1 MFYNQQI
8 NSIMPNLTHK
18 NVHNYFKLNG
28 YHLNG
33 KDLCTVGYSYIK
45 EGDVYERAIG
55 EFLLDWFDD
64 KDYIEM
70 TTSGTTGLPKLVR
83 LEKQAMIQSAL
94 ATGDFFGLEPGNK
107 ALLCLP
113 VQFIAGKMML
123 VRSLIL
129 GLELDVVSPSTEPL
143 VNNSTKYDFVAMVPL
158 QVQNSIE
165 GLKNVKKLI
174 IGGAKMDSALEEK
187 LLPLKNEIYE
197 TYGMTETITHIA
209 AKKVGD
215 SVFSIL
221 PNVKI
226 AKDNRDCLV
235 ITIPSI
241 SDEPIVT
248 NDLVELVNEN
258 QFIFLGRI
266 DNVINSGGV
275 KLIPEQIEAKLI
287 GKIDARFFV
296 TGIPDTILGEKLI
309 LVIEGE
315 KQEFAPDFFN
325 VLGKFEKPKE
335 IVFVPKFKENEN
347 GKLLRKPSLQN

>member
-1 MFYNQQI
+1 MLE
-8 NSIMPNLTHK
+8 LTHK
-18 NVHNYFKLNG
+18 NVHNYFKING
-28 YHLNG
+28 YHLNAL
-33 KDLCTVGYSYIK
+33 DLSRIAYSYIK
-45 EGDVYERAIG
+45 EGDANEQAIG

-64 KDYIEM
+64 KEYIEM
-70 TTSGTTGLPKLVR
+70 RTSGTTGLPKRVQLQKR
-83 LEKQAMIQSAL
+83 AMIHSAL
-94 ATGDFFGLEPGNK
+94 STGDFFDLEPGNK

-129 GLELDVVSPSTEPL
+129 GLDLDIVAPSTEPL
-143 VNNSTKYDFVAMVPL
+143 ALNTTQYDFVAMVPL

-165 GLKNVKKLI
+165 ALKNVKKLI
-174 IGGAKMDSALEEK
+174 VGGAKMDAALEEK
-187 LLPLKNEIYE
+187 VLPLIKTVVYE

-209 AKKVGD
+209 ARRVGEN
-215 SVFSIL
+215 VFTVL

-226 AKDNRDCLV
+226 AQDDRGCLV
-235 ITIPSI
+235 ITVPYI
-241 SDEPIVT
+241 SDEPVVT
-248 NDLVELVNEN
+248 NDLVEIIREN

-287 GKIDARFFV
+287 DKISARFFV
-296 TGIPDTILGEKLI
+296 TGIPDSVLGEKLI

-315 KQEFAPDFFN
+315 KQDFAPDFFDF
-325 VLGKFEKPKE
+325 LGKFEKPKE

-347 GKLLRKPSLQN
+347 GKLLRKPSLL

>member
-1 MFYNQQI
+1 M
-8 NSIMPNLTHK
+8 SKLTHK
-18 NVHNYFKLNG
+18 NVHNYFKIDG
-28 YHLNG
+28 FHLNA
-33 KDLCTVGYSYIK
+33 DEVRRVAYDYIK
-45 EGDVYERAIG
+45 EGDGNEQAIG

-70 TTSGTTGLPKLVR
+70 RTSGTTGLPKLVR

-94 ATGDFFGLEPGNK
+94 ATGDFFKLEPGNK

-113 VQFIAGKMML
+113 VRFIAGKMML
-123 VRSLIL
+123 VRSIIL
-129 GLELDVVSPSTEPL
+129 GLELDVTAPSTQPL
-143 VNNSTKYDFVAMVPL
+143 ALNDKVYDFVAMVPL
-158 QVQNSIE
+158 QVQNSIAD
-165 GLKNVKKLI
+165 LKNVKKLI
-174 IGGAKMDSALEEK
+174 IGGAKMDAALEEK
-187 LLPLKNEIYE
+187 VLPLKTEVYE

-209 AKKVGD
+209 AKKVGQT
-215 SVFSIL
+215 VFTIL

-226 AKDNRDCLV
+226 AQDDRGCLV
-235 ITIPSI
+235 ITVPTI

-248 NDLVELVNEN
+248 NDLVELIREN

-266 DNVINSGGV
+266 DNVVNSGGV

-287 GKIDARFFV
+287 GKLTNRFFV
-296 TGIPDTILGEKLI
+296 TGVPDTALGEKLI

-325 VLGKFEKPKE
+325 VLEKYEKPKE

-347 GKLLRKPSLQN
+347 GKLLRKPSLV

>member
-1 MFYNQQI
+1 M
-8 NSIMPNLTHK
+8 SNLTHK
-18 NVHNYFKLNG
+18 NVHNYFKLDG
-28 YHLNG
+28 YHLNAA
-33 KDLCTVGYSYIK
+33 DLCRIGYSFIK
-45 EGDVYERAIG
+45 EGDLYERAIG
-55 EFLLDWFDD
+55 EFFLDWFDQ

-113 VQFIAGKMML
+113 TQFIAGKMML

-129 GLELDVVSPSTEPL
+129 GLELDVVVPSTEPL
-143 VNNSTKYDFVAMVPL
+143 AYNNKQYDFAAMVPL
-158 QVQNSIE
+158 QVQNSLEKLTNI
-165 GLKNVKKLI
+165 KKLI
-174 IGGAKMDSALEEK
+174 IGGAKTDSDLIEK
-187 LLPLKNEIYE
+187 LLSFKTEICE

-209 AKKVGD
+209 AKRVGETA
-215 SVFSIL
+215 FTIL

-226 AKDNRDCLV
+226 EKDDRGCLV
-235 ITIPSI
+235 IYVSSI
-241 SDEPIVT
+241 SEEPIVT
-248 NDLVELVNEN
+248 NDLVDLVNEN

-287 GKIDARFFV
+287 GRISNRFFV
-296 TGIPDTILGEKLI
+296 TGVPDTVLGEKLI

-315 KQEFAPDFFN
+315 KYDFSADFFD

-347 GKLLRKPSLQN
+347 GKLLRKSSLR

>member
-1 MFYNQQI
+1 M
-8 NSIMPNLTHK
+8 SKLTHK

-33 KDLCTVGYSYIK
+33 KDLCRVGYSFIK
-45 EGDVYERAIG
+45 EGDIYEQAIG

-64 KDYIEM
+64 KEYIEM

-94 ATGDFFGLEPGNK
+94 ATGDFFGLQPGDK

-113 VQFIAGKMML
+113 TQFIAGKMML

-129 GLELDVVSPSTEPL
+129 GLDIDVVSPSTEPL
-143 VNNSTKYDFVAMVPL
+143 ALNKTQYDFVAMVPL
-158 QVQNSIE
+158 QVQNSIDK
-165 GLKNVKKLI
+165 LKNVKKLI
-174 IGGAKMDSALEEK
+174 IGGAKIDSALEEK
-187 LLPLKNEIYE
+187 LLPLKTEIYE

-209 AKKVGD
+209 AKRVGEKAF
-215 SVFSIL
+215 SVL

-226 AKDNRDCLV
+226 AKDDRDCLV
-235 ITIPSI
+235 IYVSSI

-248 NDLVELVNEN
+248 NDLVELIDEN
-258 QFIFLGRI
+258 QFVFLGRI
-266 DNVINSGGV
+266 DNVVNSGGV
-275 KLIPEQIEAKLI
+275 KLIPEQIEAKLVD
-287 GKIDARFFV
+287 KISNRFFV
-296 TGIPDTILGEKLI
+296 TGVHDSVLGEKLI

-315 KQEFAPDFFN
+315 KQDFAPDFLD
-325 VLGKFEKPKE
+325 VLGKYEKPKE

-347 GKLLRKPSLQN
+347 GKLLRKPSLV

>member
-1 MFYNQQI
+1 MQ
-8 NSIMPNLTHK
+8 NLTHK
-18 NVHNYFKLNG
+18 NVHNYFKLDG
-28 YHLNG
+28 YHLNAA
-33 KDLCTVGYSYIK
+33 DLCQIGYSFIK
-45 EGDVYERAIG
+45 EGDAYERSIG
-55 EFLLDWFDD
+55 EFFLDWFDH

-70 TTSGTTGLPKLVR
+70 TTSGATGLPKLVR

-94 ATGDFFGLEPGNK
+94 ATGDFFGLKPGDK

-113 VQFIAGKMML
+113 TQFIAGKMML

-129 GLELDVVSPSTEPL
+129 GLELDVVVPSTEPL
-143 VNNSTKYDFVAMVPL
+143 AYNNKKNDFVAMVPL

-165 GLKNVKKLI
+165 KLKNIKKLI
-174 IGGAKMDSALEEK
+174 IGGAKIDSSLEEK
-187 LLPLKNEIYE
+187 LLPLKTEIYE

-209 AKKVGD
+209 AKRVGE

-226 AKDNRDCLV
+226 EKDDRGCLV
-235 ITIPSI
+235 IYVSSI

-248 NDLVELVNEN
+248 NDLVDLVNEN
-258 QFIFLGRI
+258 QFSFLGRF

-275 KLIPEQIEAKLI
+275 KLIPEQIEAKLT
-287 GKIDARFFV
+287 GKINSRFFV
-296 TGIPDTILGEKLI
+296 TGVPDTTLGEKLI

-315 KQEFAPDFFN
+315 KQDFGPDFFD

-347 GKLLRKPSLQN
+347 GKLLRKPSLQS

>member
-1 MFYNQQI
+1 M
-8 NSIMPNLTHK
+8 SNLTHK

-33 KDLCTVGYSYIK
+33 KDLCRIGYSYIK

-55 EFLLDWFDD
+55 EFLLDWFDH

-83 LEKQAMIQSAL
+83 LEKQTMIQSAL
-94 ATGDFFGLEPGNK
+94 ATGDFFELQPGDK

-143 VNNSTKYDFVAMVPL
+143 ALNRKQYDFVAMVPI

-165 GLKNVKKLI
+165 GLKNIRKLI
-174 IGGAKMDSALEEK
+174 IGGAKTDSALEEK
-187 LLPLKNEIYE
+187 LIPLKTEIYE

-209 AKKVGD
+209 AKRIGEKA
-215 SVFSIL
+215 FSIL

-226 AKDNRDCLV
+226 EKDERDCLV
-235 ITIPSI
+235 IHLASV
-241 SDEPIVT
+241 SNEPIVT
-248 NDLVELVNEN
+248 NDIIELINEN
-258 QFIFLGRI
+258 QFVFLGRI

-275 KLIPEQIEAKLI
+275 KLIPEQIEAKLT
-287 GKIDARFFV
+287 GKITNRFFV
-296 TGIPDTILGEKLI
+296 TGVPDTVLGEKLI

-315 KQEFAPDFFN
+315 KQDFEPDFFD

-347 GKLLRKPSLQN
+347 GKLLRKSSFKL

>member
-1 MFYNQQI
+1 MQ
-8 NSIMPNLTHK
+8 NLTHK
-18 NVHNYFKLNG
+18 NVHNYFKLDG
-28 YHLNG
+28 YHLNAA
-33 KDLCTVGYSYIK
+33 DLCQIGYSFIK
-45 EGDVYERAIG
+45 EGDAYERSIG
-55 EFLLDWFDD
+55 EFFLDWFDH

-94 ATGDFFGLEPGNK
+94 ATGDFFGLKPGDK

-113 VQFIAGKMML
+113 TQFIAGKMML

-129 GLELDVVSPSTEPL
+129 GLELDVVVPSTEPL
-143 VNNSTKYDFVAMVPL
+143 AYNNKQYDFVAMVPL

-165 GLKNVKKLI
+165 KLKKIKKLI
-174 IGGAKMDSALEEK
+174 IGGAKIDSSLEEK
-187 LLPLKNEIYE
+187 LLPLKTEIYE

-209 AKKVGD
+209 AKRVGE

-226 AKDNRDCLV
+226 EKDDRGCLV
-235 ITIPSI
+235 IYVSSI

-248 NDLVELVNEN
+248 NDLVDLVNEN
-258 QFIFLGRI
+258 QFSFLGRF

-275 KLIPEQIEAKLI
+275 KLIPEQIEAKLT
-287 GKIDARFFV
+287 GKINSRFFV
-296 TGIPDTILGEKLI
+296 TGVPDTTLGEKLI

-315 KQEFAPDFFN
+315 KQDFAPDFFD

-347 GKLLRKPSLQN
+347 GKLLRKPSLQS

>member
-1 MFYNQQI
+1 M
-8 NSIMPNLTHK
+8 SKLTHK

-28 YHLNG
+28 YHLSG
-33 KDLCTVGYSYIK
+33 KDLCQVGYSYIK

-64 KDYIEM
+64 KEYIEM
-70 TTSGTTGLPKLVR
+70 TTSGTTGLPKLVK

-129 GLELDVVSPSTEPL
+129 GLDLDIVSPSTEPL
-143 VNNSTKYDFVAMVPL
+143 ANNSTKYDFVAMVPL

-165 GLKNVKKLI
+165 GLKNIKKLI

-187 LLPLKNEIYE
+187 LLPLKTEIYE

-209 AKKVGD
+209 AKRVGD

-226 AKDNRDCLV
+226 SKDDRDCLV
-235 ITIPSI
+235 ISVASI

-248 NDLVELVNEN
+248 NDLVELINEN

-315 KQEFAPDFFN
+315 KQEFASDFFD

-347 GKLLRKPSLQN
+347 GKLLRKPSLA

>member
-1 MFYNQQI
+1 M
-8 NSIMPNLTHK
+8 SNLTHK

-28 YHLNG
+28 YHLNA
-33 KDLCTVGYSYIK
+33 KDLCRVAYSFIK
-45 EGDVYERAIG
+45 EGDAYEQSIG
-55 EFLLDWFDD
+55 EFFLDWFD
-64 KDYIEM
+64 KKEYIEM

-83 LEKQAMIQSAL
+83 LQKQAMIHSAL
-94 ATGDFFGLEPGNK
+94 ATGDFFDLKPGDK

-113 VQFIAGKMML
+113 TQFIAGKMML

-129 GLELDVVSPSTEPL
+129 GLELDVVSPSLHPL
-143 VNNSTKYDFVAMVPL
+143 ALNSKTYDFVAMVPL
-158 QVQNSIE
+158 QVQNSIKE
-165 GLKNVKKLI
+165 LSKVRKLI
-174 IGGAKMDSALEEK
+174 IGGAKMDSSLEEQ
-187 LLPLKNEIYE
+187 LLPLKTEIYE

-209 AKKVGD
+209 AKRLGD

-226 AKDNRDCLV
+226 SQDERQCLV
-235 ITIPSI
+235 INVSTI

-248 NDLVELVNEN
+248 NDLVELVNEQ

-287 GKIDARFFV
+287 GKISNRFFV
-296 TGIPDTILGEKLI
+296 TGLPDTVLGEKLV

-315 KQEFAPDFFN
+315 KQDFPADFFD
-325 VLGKFEKPKE
+325 VLGKYEKPKE
-335 IVFVPKFKENEN
+335 IVFVSKFKENEN
-347 GKLLRKPSLQN
+347 GKLLRKPTLQS

>member
-1 MFYNQQI
+1 ML
-8 NSIMPNLTHK
+8 NLTHK
-18 NVHNYFKLNG
+18 KVHNYFKLNG
-28 YHLNG
+28 YHLNAA
-33 KDLCTVGYSYIK
+33 DLCQIGYGYIK
-45 EGDVYERAIG
+45 EGDIYERAIG
-55 EFLLDWFDD
+55 EFFLDWFDK

-70 TTSGTTGLPKLVR
+70 TTSGTTGLPKVVR

-113 VQFIAGKMML
+113 TQFIAGRMML

-129 GLELDVVSPSTEPL
+129 GLELDIVTPGTEPL
-143 VNNSTKYDFVAMVPL
+143 AYSNKQYDFAAMVPL

-165 GLKNVKKLI
+165 KLSNIKKLI
-174 IGGAKMDSALEEK
+174 IGGAKLDSALEEK
-187 LLPLKNEIYE
+187 LLPLKTEIYE

-209 AKKVGD
+209 AKRIGEKA
-215 SVFSIL
+215 FSIL

-226 AKDNRDCLV
+226 EKDYRGCLV
-235 ITIPSI
+235 IYVSSI
-241 SDEPIVT
+241 SENPIVT
-248 NDLVELVNEN
+248 NDLVDLVSNTE
-258 QFIFLGRI
+258 FVFLGRI

-287 GKIDARFFV
+287 DKIPNRFFV
-296 TGIPDTILGEKLI
+296 TGVPDTTLGEKLI

-315 KQEFAPDFFN
+315 KYDFSPDFFDN
-325 VLGKFEKPKE
+325 LGKFEKPKE

-347 GKLLRKPSLQN
+347 GKLLRKPSLL

>member
-1 MFYNQQI
+1 M
-8 NSIMPNLTHK
+8 SKLTHK

-33 KDLCTVGYSYIK
+33 KDLCRVGYSFIK

-55 EFLLDWFDD
+55 EFFLDWFDD

-94 ATGDFFGLEPGNK
+94 ATGDFFGLEPGDR

-113 VQFIAGKMML
+113 TQFIAGKMML

-129 GLELDVVSPSTEPL
+129 GLDIDVVSPSTEPL
-143 VNNSTKYDFVAMVPL
+143 LYNKKQYDFVAMVPL

-165 GLKNVKKLI
+165 KLVNIKKLI
-174 IGGAKMDSALEEK
+174 IGGAKIDSALEEK
-187 LLPLKNEIYE
+187 LLPLKTEIYE

-209 AKKVGD
+209 AKRIGEK
-215 SVFSIL
+215 VFSIL

-226 AKDNRDCLV
+226 ATDDRGCLV
-235 ITIPSI
+235 IHVSSI

-248 NDLVELVNEN
+248 NDLVELINDN
-258 QFIFLGRI
+258 QFVFLGRI

-287 GKIDARFFV
+287 GKITNRFFV
-296 TGIPDTILGEKLI
+296 TGVPDSALGEKLI

-315 KQEFAPDFFN
+315 KQEFAPDFFD

-347 GKLLRKPSLQN
+347 GKLLRKPSLQS

>member
-1 MFYNQQI
+1 MSQ
-8 NSIMPNLTHK
+8 LTHK

-28 YHLNG
+28 YHLNAD
-33 KDLCTVGYSYIK
+33 DLCRVGYSFIK

-55 EFLLDWFDD
+55 EFFLDWFDE

-83 LEKQAMIQSAL
+83 LEKKAMIQSAL

-113 VQFIAGKMML
+113 TQFIAGKMML

-129 GLELDVVSPSTEPL
+129 GLDIDVVSPSTEPL
-143 VNNSTKYDFVAMVPL
+143 ALNTTQYDFVAMVPL

-165 GLKNVKKLI
+165 KLKNVKKLI
-174 IGGAKMDSALEEK
+174 IGGAKIDSALEEK
-187 LLPLKNEIYE
+187 LLPLKTEIYE

-209 AKKVGD
+209 AKKVGERA
-215 SVFSIL
+215 FSIL
-221 PNVKI
+221 PNVRI
-226 AKDNRDCLV
+226 TKDDRDCLV
-235 ITIPSI
+235 IFVSSI
-241 SDEPIVT
+241 SEEPIVT
-248 NDLVELVNEN
+248 NDLVELINGN
-258 QFIFLGRI
+258 QFVFLGRI

-275 KLIPEQIEAKLI
+275 KLIPEQIESKLI
-287 GKIDARFFV
+287 GKITNRFFV
-296 TGIPDTILGEKLI
+296 TGVPDSILGEKLI

-315 KQEFAPDFFN
+315 KQDFAPDFFD

-347 GKLLRKPSLQN
+347 GKLLRKSSLV